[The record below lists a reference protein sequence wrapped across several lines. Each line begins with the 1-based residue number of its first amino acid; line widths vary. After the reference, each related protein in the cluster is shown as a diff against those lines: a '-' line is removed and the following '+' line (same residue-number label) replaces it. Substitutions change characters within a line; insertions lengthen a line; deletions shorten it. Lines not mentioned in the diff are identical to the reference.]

1 MVLRD
6 FLLSF
11 GYHIVGEARE
21 GRESLE
27 KYRNLK
33 PDLVL
38 LDGRMPDMD
47 GVAIVREV
55 LREDL
60 DAKVLLCVSRGQRAL
75 AVEAL
80 QAGAKDFI
88 TKPINPKRLLKMVQS
103 LIG

>member
-1 MVLRD
+1 MVLRE
-6 FLLSF
+6 FLQSF
-11 GYHIVGEARE
+11 GYHIAGEAKE

-27 KYRNLK
+27 KYRDLK

-38 LDGRMPDMD
+38 LDARLPDMD
-47 GVAIVREV
+47 SVAVVRELLHEYLDVNV
-55 LREDL
+55 L
-60 DAKVLLCVSRGQRAL
+60 VCVTRGQRAL

-88 TKPINPKRLLKMVQS
+88 TKPIDPRRLLKAVQS